1 MGAYDNNAVAAK
13 LDLYADLLEV
23 SGADKYRFLSFKKAA
38 SSIRAWPEQVSAL
51 RAEGRL
57 TEVPG
62 IGAKVARIVE
72 DILRSGSFPELEE
85 LSLQY
90 PASLVTVMAVP
101 GVGPKRALLLH
112 QKLGICDVDALQA
125 AIADGRVE
133 RLGGFGTKT
142 AQKMAASVESYR
154 RHSERLTLAEA
165 LPTAEQLVR
174 DLTALPEVSA
184 VELAGSVRRRAETV
198 RNIDLVVSSSDLD
211 AAASAVSELPAVERL
226 LEREPGHLTLE
237 LHNGTPVDVR
247 FVPPSS
253 LGAAMAYWTG
263 SIDVGDALAE
273 HARGAGYTFGPG
285 GLLHGDEPVDV
296 RSEADLFSALGL
308 DDIPPEAREDASIV
322 RRAADHTV
330 PVLVTLDGVRGDLQS
345 HSTFTDGKNSLLENR
360 AVAAELG
367 YEYFAATDHAYDLRM
382 VGGLSVDDLERQW
395 AEIDELNERRDG
407 APRILKGVELNISE
421 VGGLDYDDDV
431 LSRFDIVLAS
441 LHSGWDQDEATI
453 TKRMLSAIAHPLVD
467 VIAHPTGRILGRRD
481 PMLLDMRT
489 VLEAAG
495 ETGTLME
502 INSYPDRLDLSDEHI
517 RMARSFGVRF
527 SLGTDAH
534 AAQQLRYMRYG
545 VAQARR
551 GLVTSEEL
559 VNAHPWEVARTW
571 LKRYHTLG
579 QARVR

>member
-23 SGADKYRFLSFKKAA
+23 SGADKYRFLSYKKAA
-38 SSIRAWPEQVSAL
+38 SSIRAWPEQVSAM
-51 RAEGRL
+51 RSEGRL
-57 TEVPG
+57 TDVPG

-72 DILRSGSFPELEE
+72 DILHSGSFPELDE

-112 QKLGICDVDALQA
+112 KKLGICDVDALEA
-125 AIADGRVE
+125 ALADGRVE

-142 AQKMAASVESYR
+142 AQKMAASVASYR

-165 LPTAEQLVR
+165 LPTAEQLAR
-174 DLTALPEVSA
+174 DIAALPAVSS

-198 RNIDLVVSSSDLD
+198 RNIDLVVSGTDLE
-211 AAASAVSELPAVERL
+211 AAASAVSDLPAVERL
-226 LEREPGHLTLE
+226 LERESGRLKLE

-247 FVPPSS
+247 LVTPSS

-263 SIDVGDALAE
+263 SIDVSEALVE
-273 HARGAGYTFGPG
+273 HARRAGYTLGPS
-285 GLLHGDEPVDV
+285 GLLHGDELVDL

-322 RRAADHTV
+322 RQAADHTL
-330 PVLVTLDGVRGDLQS
+330 PVLVTLDDIRGDLQS
-345 HSTFTDGKNSLLENR
+345 HSTFTDGKDSLLENR
-360 AVAAELG
+360 AVAGELG

-382 VGGLSVDDLERQW
+382 VGGLSIDDLVRQSD
-395 AEIDELNERRDG
+395 EIDELNARDDD
-407 APRILKGVELNISE
+407 APRILKGIELNISE
-421 VGGLDYDDDV
+421 TGGLDYDDEV
-431 LSRFDIVLAS
+431 LARFDIVLAS
-441 LHSGWDQDEATI
+441 LHSGWDQDEATV

-481 PMLLDMRT
+481 PMVLNMRA

-495 ETGTLME
+495 DTGTLME

-517 RMARSFGVRF
+517 RLARSFGVRF

-534 AAQQLRYMRYG
+534 AAQQFRYMRYG

-551 GLVTSEEL
+551 GLVTANDL
-559 VNAHPWEVARTW
+559 INAHPWAVARTW
-571 LKRYHTLG
+571 LKRHRTLG
-579 QARVR
+579 